1 MTKQTFIPTWI
12 AAAVL
17 ALSAA
22 TAVHAQMP
30 AAGEADPVPT
40 KTAKPG
46 AAHHAQHRDH
56 AKGERH
62 GRMDPAKRAEARAKH
77 EAAFKQKL
85 NLTPAQ
91 QPAWDQYQAAMKPP
105 ARPAGER
112 EARKAER
119 ESFAKLTTPQRI
131 DAMQKRH
138 DEMSAH
144 MKARG
149 DATKAFYAQL
159 TPAQAQV
166 FDAESAR
173 RMDHRGHG
181 KRGPQGEHGKRHPG
195 MHGAKPAASAPAK

>member
-1 MTKQTFIPTWI
+1 MTKQTFPTWI

-22 TAVHAQMP
+22 TVHAQTP
-30 AAGEADPVPT
+30 AAGEAATTPT
-40 KTAKPG
+40 KTTASHP
-46 AAHHAQHRDH
+46 HHASHD
-56 AKGERH
+56 AKGPRH
-62 GRMDPAKRAEARAKH
+62 DRRMDPAKRAQARAKH
-77 EAAFKQKL
+77 LAEFKQKL

-91 QPAWDQYQAAMKPP
+91 QPAWDQYQAATKPP

-112 EARKAER
+112 GARTAER

-138 DEMSAH
+138 DDMSAR

-159 TPAQAQV
+159 TPAQQQV

-173 RMDHRGHG
+173 RMNHRGHG
-181 KRGPQGEHGKRHPG
+181 KRGHQGAHGKHHPG